1 MRAQYQMEFIGGIT
15 IENLDPVGYKV
26 AINLDHSENPIIL
39 MADLPDEEFMDFIK
53 EELRSRKLHR
63 VKYYK
68 TVKLPPQQTP
78 LCYDR
83 QRVNR

>member
-1 MRAQYQMEFIGGIT
+1 
-15 IENLDPVGYKV
+15 
-26 AINLDHSENPIIL
+26 
-39 MADLPDEEFMDFIK
+39 MADLPDEKFINFIK
-53 EELRSRKLHR
+53 EELRSRKLHK

-68 TVKLPPQQTP
+68 TVKIPPQQTP